1 MNLNLVQVKAF
12 KLPNN
17 LMILAKQMPDDPII
31 LAKWLPDDLMIL
43 AKQMPDD
50 PVILAKQ
57 KLFHVLQ
64 LLNALKL
71 CQAWRLFNAL
81 ILNEDLNQTQL
92 LVLYTT
98 VLWHSETLIKLS
110 S

>member
-1 MNLNLVQVKAF
+1 
-12 KLPNN
+12 
-17 LMILAKQMPDDPII
+17 MILAKWM
-31 LAKWLPDDLMIL
+31 PDDLMIL

-57 KLFHVLQ
+57 KHFHVLQ
-64 LLNALKL
+64 LLNALPL

-81 ILNEDLNQTQL
+81 IMK
-92 LVLYTT
+92 
-98 VLWHSETLIKLS
+98 TLIKLS